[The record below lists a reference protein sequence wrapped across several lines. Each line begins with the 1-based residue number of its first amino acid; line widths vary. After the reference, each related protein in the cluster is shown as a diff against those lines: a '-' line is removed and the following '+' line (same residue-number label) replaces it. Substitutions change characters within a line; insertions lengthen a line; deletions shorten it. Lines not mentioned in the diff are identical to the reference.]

1 MAVKPIPEG
10 YNAVTPYL
18 VVPGVVKLIDFMKR
32 AFGAQETMP
41 PMMTP
46 DGKVMHTEV
55 RVGDS
60 MIMMGEPS
68 QHAPAMP
75 AALML
80 YVTDCDA
87 VYRRAIEA
95 GAVSISE
102 PADQFYGDRSAGI
115 TDPSGNRWWIGTHK
129 EDVKPEE
136 MKRRM
141 KDFMAKQTGHASA

>member
-1 MAVKPIPEG
+1 MPVKPIPEG
-10 YNAVTPYL
+10 HNSVTPYL

-32 AFGAQETMP
+32 AFGAQEVMP
-41 PMMTP
+41 PALDP
-46 DGKVMHTEV
+46 KGSVMHAEV

-60 MIMMGEPS
+60 MIMMAEPG
-68 QHAPAMP
+68 QHCPAMP

-87 VYRRAIEA
+87 VYRKAIEA
-95 GAVSISE
+95 GAVSLNE

-129 EDVKPEE
+129 EDVAPDE

-141 KDFMAKQTGHASA
+141 REVMAKQTGHASA